1 VPIARV
7 QFRNE
12 SFTLTNFIPP
22 MLSVPITS
30 GLGHQA
36 TQLAKRVR
44 EKAVFLSEKVRAQN
58 AAVRES
64 RVLDLQ
70 QAVVHLS
77 AGLPHVEAVLAS
89 GTAHPFALYLSLCTL
104 AGNLAGVS
112 SGTVPPAFRRYEHND
127 LRATFDPV
135 LEFCERMLE
144 RVHESYSV
152 LTFHFEEDAFK
163 LGLQPAWASGN
174 SLVVGAVARR
184 GMSEADVATWF
195 EAARIGSESVMP
207 SIRERRIRGAQR
219 TRIDAADE
227 LGLVP
232 SAGVLLFRVQADP
245 DLIQPGGTLVIA
257 HPAEHTG
264 VARPAELILYA
275 GTGA

>member
-1 VPIARV
+1 
-7 QFRNE
+7 
-12 SFTLTNFIPP
+12 
-22 MLSVPITS
+22 
-30 GLGHQA
+30 
-36 TQLAKRVR
+36 
-44 EKAVFLSEKVRAQN
+44 
-58 AAVRES
+58 
-64 RVLDLQ
+64 
-70 QAVVHLS
+70 
-77 AGLPHVEAVLAS
+77 
-89 GTAHPFALYLSLCTL
+89 
-104 AGNLAGVS
+104 
-112 SGTVPPAFRRYEHND
+112 VPPAFRRYDHND

-135 LEFCERMLE
+135 LEFCDRMLE

-152 LTFHFEEDAFK
+152 LTFHFEEDSFK
-163 LGLQPAWASGN
+163 LGLQPAWAGA

-195 EAARIGSESVMP
+195 EAARIGSEAVMP

-245 DLIQPGGTLVIA
+245 ELIQPGGILVIA

-264 VARPAELILYA
+264 VARPAEIILYA
-275 GTGA
+275 GTSS